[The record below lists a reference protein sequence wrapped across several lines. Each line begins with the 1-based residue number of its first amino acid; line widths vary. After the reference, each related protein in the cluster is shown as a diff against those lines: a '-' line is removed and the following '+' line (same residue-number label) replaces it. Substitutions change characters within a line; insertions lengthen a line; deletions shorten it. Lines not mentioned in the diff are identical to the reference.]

1 MGKGKVT
8 REMILDKAARV
19 FNVRGY
25 FGASMAD
32 LMEATGLEKGGI
44 YNHFKSKEDLAL
56 EAFDYAVRKA
66 GTLVRAKI
74 ESVNTADEKLLALVD
89 YFDSIVTDPPIPGG
103 CPLMNSAI
111 ESDDTHPLMQERV
124 QKAMAVLLGY
134 VESIISNGIA
144 TGELRADL
152 DAKTMANFI
161 IASLEGGVMLSK
173 LYNDNDRMHSVRS
186 QMQNYIKNCTA

>member
-1 MGKGKVT
+1 
-8 REMILDKAARV
+8 MILDKAARV